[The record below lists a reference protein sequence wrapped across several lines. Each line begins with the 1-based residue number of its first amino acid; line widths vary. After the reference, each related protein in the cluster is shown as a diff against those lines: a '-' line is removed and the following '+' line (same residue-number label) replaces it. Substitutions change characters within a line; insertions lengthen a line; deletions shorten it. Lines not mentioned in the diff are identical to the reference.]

1 MKKTVLFLLLACLI
15 LTASAALAAPS
26 EAQDLPGVQPSQT
39 RVDLGDI
46 KVKDVD
52 AFADWLARH
61 PQLEQVDMYES
72 RLKADQIDTLAGRFP
87 HISFGWTIRLVEDH
101 YIRTDATA
109 FAINHSNK
117 SPVHKSADFRQ
128 LKYCKNLMALDL
140 GHNAIDDISFL
151 YDLPKLRV
159 IILASNLIT
168 DITPLSSLKDLEYA
182 ELFNNY
188 ITDYSPLAGLDQ
200 LIDLN
205 IAFNQ
210 TQDFTPLYGLKGLER
225 LWVYNANNRNCDD
238 PVDPELVAGLQA
250 ALPGTQIN
258 STSYSTLGGWRTHER
273 YYVVFN
279 MLHGAVS
286 WLPWD
291 AQGLVPRY
299 N

>member
-1 MKKTVLFLLLACLI
+1 MKKTVLSVLLCLLLF
-15 LTASAALAAPS
+15 TAFTATAYASPDQPLPDIALW
-26 EAQDLPGVQPSQT
+26 QT
-39 RVDLGDI
+39 RVDLGDT

-52 AFADWLARH
+52 ALIDWLSLH
-61 PQLEQVDMYES
+61 PRIQKLDMYES
-72 RLKADQIDTLAGRFP
+72 RLKADQIDELAERFP
-87 HISFGWTIRLVEDH
+87 DIEFGWTIRLVEDH

-117 SPVHKSADFRQ
+117 SRTHKSEHFRQ

-151 YDLPKLRV
+151 YGLPKLRV
-159 IILASNLIT
+159 IILACNLIT
-168 DITPLSSLKDLEYA
+168 DITPLASLKDLEYV

-188 ITDYSPLAGLDQ
+188 ITDYSPLAGLDK

-210 TQDFTPLYGLKGLER
+210 TQDFTPLYGLAGLER
-225 LWVYNANNRNCDD
+225 LWVYNANNRSSND
-238 PVDPELVAGLQA
+238 PVDPLLVDSLQA
-250 ALPGTQIN
+250 ALPGTQID
-258 STSYSTLGGWRTHER
+258 STSYSTLGGWRTHDR

-279 MLHGAVS
+279 MLHGVVS

-291 AQGLVPRY
+291 AAGLVPRY

>member
-1 MKKTVLFLLLACLI
+1 MKKTLLSAFLFCLLL
-15 LTASAALAAPS
+15 TAFSAAAEPQA
-26 EAQDLPGVQPSQT
+26 LPRVSKWQT
-39 RVDLGDI
+39 RIDLRDV
-46 KVKDVD
+46 KVKNFD
-52 AFADWLARH
+52 AFTDWLQQH
-61 PQLEQVDMYES
+61 PGLKQVDMYES
-72 RLKADQIDTLAGRFP
+72 RLKADQIDTLAERFP
-87 HISFGWTIRLVEDH
+87 DISFGWTIRLVEDH

-117 SPVHKSADFRQ
+117 SPVHKSEDFRQ
-128 LKYCKNLMALDL
+128 LKYCENLMALDL

-151 YDLPKLRV
+151 SELPKLRV
-159 IILASNLIT
+159 IILASNLIS
-168 DITPLSSLKDLEYA
+168 DISPLSSLKSLEYA

-188 ITDYSPLAGLDQ
+188 ITDYSPLTGLDQ

-210 TQDFTPLYGLKGLER
+210 TQDFTPLYGLESLER
-225 LWVYNANNRNCDD
+225 LWVYNANNRNCKD
-238 PVDPELVAGLQA
+238 PVDPELVASLQT
-250 ALPGTQIN
+250 ALPGAQIN

-291 AQGLVPRY
+291 AKGLIPRY

>member
-1 MKKTVLFLLLACLI
+1 MKKTVLSVLLFCLLLTAFA
-15 LTASAALAAPS
+15 ASAS
-26 EAQDLPGVQPSQT
+26 EDQVLPDIPQWQT
-39 RVDLGDI
+39 RVDLGDTR
-46 KVKDVD
+46 VKDID
-52 AFADWLARH
+52 ALIDWLTLH
-61 PQLEQVDMYES
+61 PRLEKLDMYES
-72 RLKADQIDTLAGRFP
+72 RLKADQIDELAERFP
-87 HISFGWTIRLVEDH
+87 QIDFGWTIRLVEDH

-117 SPVHKSADFRQ
+117 SATHKSEDFRQ

-159 IILASNLIT
+159 IILASNFIT
-168 DITPLSSLKDLEYA
+168 DISPLASLKDLEYA

-188 ITDYSPLAGLDQ
+188 ITDYSPLAGLDK

-210 TQDFTPLYGLKGLER
+210 TQDFTPLYSLEGLER
-225 LWVYNANNRNCDD
+225 LWVYNANNRSSSD
-238 PVDPELVAGLQA
+238 PVDPLLVENLQA
-250 ALPGTQIN
+250 ALPGTEIN
-258 STSYSTLGGWRTHER
+258 STCYSTLGGWRTHER

-291 AQGLVPRY
+291 AAGLVPRY

>member
-1 MKKTVLFLLLACLI
+1 MKKTVLFLLLACLMFR
-15 LTASAALAAPS
+15 ASAAMAAQS
-26 EAQDLPGVQPSQT
+26 EAQTLPTIQPSQT
-39 RVDLGDI
+39 RVDLGGI
-46 KVKDVD
+46 KVKNFD
-52 AFADWLARH
+52 AFADWLQQH
-61 PQLEQVDMYES
+61 PRLEHVDMYES
-72 RLKADQIDTLAGRFP
+72 RLKADQIDALAGRFP

-101 YIRTDATA
+101 YVRTDATA

-168 DITPLSSLKDLEYA
+168 DITPLSSLKNLEYA

-210 TQDFTPLYGLKGLER
+210 TQEFTPLYSLAGLER
-225 LWVYNANNRNCDD
+225 LWVYNANNRNCND
-238 PVDPELVAGLQA
+238 PVDPDLVAGLQA
-250 ALPGTQIN
+250 ALPGAHIN
-258 STSYSTLGGWRTHER
+258 STSYSTLGGWRTHDR

-291 AQGLVPRY
+291 AEGLVPRY